1 VLLGHPGDE
10 AGGGGL
16 ADDEPAA
23 LACAVLDGVE
33 HDRLA
38 GPASAGVKRRAARRS
53 GAIIKCLGE
62 VIEQVVATNEQRWAD
77 TEARVEWVAHP
88 TTIPDPFRGF

>member
-1 VLLGHPGDE
+1 MLLGHPGDE